1 MDRAKRDPRQWSG
14 PPKSTGERP
23 VRIIAYRFDG
33 RDEIY
38 RLATTVLDPE
48 QAPAEELGCAVSR
61 TMEIETTYDEIKT
74 HLLGPG
80 AILRSK
86 NPGTCLPGNR
96 RPDVGPLRGSTAD
109 HEAAGTAREDPEP
122 TILRTCHTGH
132 AAAGSYNP
140 AVSPPR
146 ASDGSSDP

>member
-1 MDRAKRDPRQWSG
+1 MIRGSGRDRR
-14 PPKSTGERP
+14 KSTGERP
-23 VRIIAYRFDG
+23 IRIIAYRFDG

-48 QAPAEELGCAVSR
+48 QAPAEELAALYHDR
-61 TMEIETTYDEIKT
+61 WEIETTYDEIKT

-86 NPGTCLPGNR
+86 TPELIYQEIDGLMLAHYAVR
-96 RPDVGPLRGSTAD
+96 RLI
-109 HEAAGTAREDPEP
+109 HEAAGTAREDPDR
-122 TILRTCHTGH
+122 LSFVH
-132 AAAGSYNP
+132 ATRVMRRRIIQPGGF
-140 AVSPPR
+140 PPR